1 LGKVLHVLKR
11 IHLFIAA
18 LLLLVAT
25 VVNAATT
32 LGPLDTVKSASD
44 RIIGILSDPTVP
56 RQERWTR
63 IAPVI
68 ADSFDFLTMSRS
80 VLSRQWQSATPA
92 QQQQFVEY
100 FSQYIEGTY
109 RSKIEAYSGQ
119 RIEYRAQRIRGD
131 RAAVDSFI
139 HTDNISIPVSYFL
152 RRTRSGQWKA
162 YDVTIEG
169 VSLVNS
175 YRETYAAIAK
185 TSGISGVL
193 ARVKARARAVAEATP
208 APNTK

>member
-1 LGKVLHVLKR
+1 MLTR
-11 IHLFIAA
+11 IHSFITA
-18 LLLLVAT
+18 LLLLAASAASTAALPGPMAT
-25 VVNAATT
+25 VKA
-32 LGPLDTVKSASD
+32 ASD
-44 RIIGILSDPTVP
+44 SIVGILSDPKVP

-68 ADSFDFLTMSRS
+68 SENFDFLTMSQS
-80 VLSRQWQSATPA
+80 VLSRQWQSATPV

-100 FSQYIEGTY
+100 FSQSIEGTY
-109 RSKIEAYSGQ
+109 RSRIEAYSGQ
-119 RIEYRAQRIRGD
+119 RIEYKKERIRGE
-131 RAAVDSFI
+131 RAAVDSVI
-139 HTDNISIPVSYFL
+139 HTDTTSIPVSYFL
-152 RRTRSGQWKA
+152 RQTRNGKWKA

-193 ARVKARARAVAEATP
+193 ARVKARANAVSKKQP
-208 APNTK
+208 ANK